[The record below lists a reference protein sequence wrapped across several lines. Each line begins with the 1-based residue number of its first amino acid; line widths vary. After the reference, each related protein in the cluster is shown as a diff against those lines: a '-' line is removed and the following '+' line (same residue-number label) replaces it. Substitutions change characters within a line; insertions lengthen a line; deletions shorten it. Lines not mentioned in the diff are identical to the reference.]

1 MKKILFISLMFV
13 FFLCGC
19 SKSNKDNI
27 VNNFDKY
34 VNSLDAYKLN
44 GVLSITNNEDT
55 YNYDVEVA
63 FKEKDNYRV
72 SLINKSNGHEQIILK
87 SDNEVYVKTQKSTKQ
102 KLNVI

>member
-34 VNSLDAYKLN
+34 VNSLDAYNLM
-44 GVLSITNNEDT
+44 VYYLL
-55 YNYDVEVA
+55 
-63 FKEKDNYRV
+63 
-72 SLINKSNGHEQIILK
+72 LIMKILIIMM
-87 SDNEVYVKTQKSTKQ
+87 
-102 KLNVI
+102 